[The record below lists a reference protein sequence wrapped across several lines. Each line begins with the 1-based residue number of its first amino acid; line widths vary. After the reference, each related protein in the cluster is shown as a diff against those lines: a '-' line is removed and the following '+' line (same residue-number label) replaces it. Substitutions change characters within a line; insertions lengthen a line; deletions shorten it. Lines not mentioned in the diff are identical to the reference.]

1 LSKWPED
8 RYQTAGMFSA
18 AFTEAVANA
27 DNYVLTDSE
36 AKIKAMVSSGG
47 AKKAKYPLKPIA
59 QGQSTWKDSNK
70 LRRIAL
76 SLIVLLAVI
85 IGSVLSVN
93 FVNKPTNTNHKA
105 QSAHSSSPTD
115 YLADRNEW
123 PTEKGIYFFHNGQ
136 YHIKNTYTS
145 RDVATAFYNSE
156 NNLFANFSLTITT
169 TEVHGS
175 FDSAD
180 FYGIIFRSSTDQNS
194 YYF

>member
-123 PTEKGIYFFHNGQ
+123 PVEPVGSTYFIQDGQ
-136 YHIKNTYTS
+136 YHIVNKS
-145 RDVATAFYNSE
+145 SS
-156 NNLFANFSLTITT
+156 NFSIALYNF
-169 TEVHGS
+169 GS
-175 FDSAD
+175 
-180 FYGIIFRSSTDQNS
+180 
-194 YYF
+194 